1 MLIIVQGKNLQKLNN
16 LPVAG
21 IFRRYDLINMEKT
34 CAFDAIPVKIARSAF
49 FSHKERFG
57 LKPKAHNFC
66 RRRRLE
72 AWMPLKEMENGMKD
86 EMIME
91 TILETN
97 IGNRPPS
104 RGKVRDIYDL
114 GDKLLIVASDRLS
127 AFDVVMTNGI
137 PYKGIVLTRISRFW
151 FDFLSDSI
159 EHHLIS
165 DNVATFPEPFCGYAK
180 QLAGR
185 SMLVKK
191 VKVLPV
197 ECVVRG
203 YLAGSGWKEYQQS
216 GTVCGQKLP
225 AGLKQCEKLP
235 ELIFTPATKAELGE
249 HDENISFEQC
259 VEIIGKDAADYVRS
273 KSREIFEK
281 ASEYAESKGIIL
293 ADTKFEWGLVD
304 GKIILIDEVLTPD
317 SSRFWPVDKYEP
329 GRDQESF
336 DKQFVRNYLE
346 SINFD
351 KSGPGVKLPE
361 DITAKTSKKYIEG
374 YERLTGRKFPN
385 ESF

>member
-1 MLIIVQGKNLQKLNN
+1 VRK
-16 LPVAG
+16 
-21 IFRRYDLINMEKT
+21 Y
-34 CAFDAIPVKIARSAF
+34 
-49 FSHKERFG
+49 
-57 LKPKAHNFC
+57 
-66 RRRRLE
+66 LE
-72 AWMPLKEMENGMKD
+72 TENGMKD

-91 TILETN
+91 IVLETN

-127 AFDVVMTNGI
+127 AFDVIMANGI

-165 DNVATFPEPFCGYAK
+165 DNVATFPEPFCDHPK
-180 QLAGR
+180 QLTGR

-191 VKVLPV
+191 VEVLPV

-203 YLAGSGWKEYQQS
+203 YLAGSGWKEYQQN

-235 ELIFTPATKAELGE
+235 ELIFTPATKAELGQ
-249 HDENISFEQC
+249 HDENISFERC
-259 VEIIGKDAADYVRS
+259 VDIIGAEAADYVRS
-273 KSREIFEK
+273 KSTEIFQK
-281 ASEYAESKGIIL
+281 ASDYAESKGIIL

-317 SSRFWPVDKYEP
+317 SSRFWPADKYED

-351 KSGPGVKLPE
+351 KSGPGVVLPD
-361 DITAKTSKKYIEG
+361 DITAKTSDKYIEA
-374 YERLTGRKFPN
+374 YERLTGKEF
-385 ESF
+385 EK